1 MSDFFEKGD
10 PSMEEALSSITS
22 LIGALNQRGFKEPAK
37 VLNVTQFC
45 LIAKYDLKIL
55 RAEIIASEFEWHK
68 RLHARHLALLA
79 FECLDDFQPLLG
91 REFRETVT
99 QISQNSLIPESFTR
113 LGKKI
118 SKLKKNYNFTLTG
131 IRNNI
136 TAHRDQDA
144 EKQLEWIRRINI
156 SDLLNLSNELL
167 EWFDDL
173 QFSIIEVVEKEVLE
187 NGELN
192 S

>member
-1 MSDFFEKGD
+1 
-10 PSMEEALSSITS
+10 MEEALSSIAR
-22 LIGALNQRGFKEPAK
+22 LIGALNQRGFKESAN
-37 VLNVTQFC
+37 VLNVTQYC

-79 FECLDDFQPLLG
+79 FECLDDFPPLLG
-91 REFRETVT
+91 GEFRKTVT
-99 QISQNSLIPESFTR
+99 RMSQNSLIPESFTR

-118 SKLKKNYNFTLTG
+118 SKLKKNYHFTLAG

>member
-1 MSDFFEKGD
+1 
-10 PSMEEALSSITS
+10 
-22 LIGALNQRGFKEPAK
+22 
-37 VLNVTQFC
+37 
-45 LIAKYDLKIL
+45 
-55 RAEIIASEFEWHK
+55 
-68 RLHARHLALLA
+68 
-79 FECLDDFQPLLG
+79 
-91 REFRETVT
+91 
-99 QISQNSLIPESFTR
+99 LIPESFTR

-118 SKLKKNYNFTLTG
+118 SKLKKNCNFTLTG

-173 QFSIIEVVEKEVLE
+173 PFSIILETAVEREKAV
-187 NGELN
+187 
-192 S
+192 